1 MSKIRNSLKK
11 IIFNQ
16 NIDNKF
22 FYGKYLGGIYI
33 PFFKKFL
40 IILFDLRS
48 FMDYFFYHRN
58 PLILYTVG
66 KSKKLKRNFS
76 LQENERQ
83 ALSTLEKEGIVFLD
97 GYFEE
102 IVDQLVEDNILENE
116 ESSYSYIE
124 NNEIK
129 QNEPLFQILND
140 KSLINIASKYYG
152 VKSYYRYR
160 PTANLTFPKR
170 DDISS
175 RQRFLNPDLDDG
187 DFADEW
193 HVDSIYNLQ
202 YHILLKDISKDE
214 TRMLFA
220 KGDKVGFFDRY
231 CGYASEEYVRDNY
244 EIIELYG
251 KKGTVILFDGSIH
264 WHRLYPVKG
273 VKRYTSSVLFTRG
286 QQPCNPKMY
295 KKRLN
300 VDKLNSIN
308 REDSKYII

>member
-40 IILFDLRS
+40 IILLDLRS
-48 FMDYFFYHRN
+48 FMDYLFYHRN
-58 PLILYTVG
+58 PLILYTFG

-76 LQENERQ
+76 LQENEKQ
-83 ALSTLEKEGIVFLD
+83 ALSILEKEGIVFLD

-116 ESSYSYIE
+116 ESSFSYIE

-140 KSLINIASKYYG
+140 KSLISIASKYYG

-220 KGDKVGFFDRY
+220 KGDKVGFFDRF